1 MPKLTAEQVM
11 PDFTFD
17 TVYESGL
24 ILKEVTAKAKKTA
37 IIFLRYYGCT
47 LCQYDIHVLAQN
59 HSKLIANG
67 GQILIVLQSD
77 PIKLAEKLP
86 KGSLP
91 FDIICDPN
99 QVLYKE
105 FEIQPAAS
113 MAKMADGKT
122 MLKIG
127 KATTAGFKHGDY
139 EGEELQLPATFIL
152 DENCVL
158 SYVHYGKSAGDIP
171 SISELELLLK

>member
-1 MPKLTAEQVM
+1 M

-17 TVYESGL
+17 TVYETGL
-24 ILKEVTAKAKKTA
+24 ALKDIAVKAKKTA

-59 HSKLIANG
+59 YDKLTANG
-67 GQILIVLQSD
+67 GQIFIVLQSN
-77 PIKLAEKLP
+77 PVKLAEKLP

-91 FDIICDPN
+91 FEIICDPD
-99 QVLYKE
+99 QVLYKK

-113 MAKMADGKT
+113 MVKLGDGKT

-127 KATTAGFKHGDY
+127 KATKAGFKHGDY
-139 EGEELQLPATFIL
+139 EGEELQLPAVFVIDESGIL
-152 DENCVL
+152 N
-158 SYVHYGKSAGDIP
+158 YVHYGKSAGDIP
-171 SISELELLLK
+171 DISELELLLK